1 MAKILVIDD
10 EELIRFAMRE
20 MVESSG
26 HHVEE
31 AEDGA
36 AGLACL
42 GRGGIDLVITD
53 IVMPNMEGIQTIT
66 EIRKIDPE
74 VPILAISG
82 SGRIGAS
89 DRLAESRKAGADAV
103 LKKPF
108 SDKELQE
115 KIASLLAT

>member
-1 MAKILVIDD
+1 MARILVIDD
-10 EELIRFAMRE
+10 EELIRFAVRE
-20 MVESSG
+20 MVEGNG
-26 HHVEE
+26 HQVEE

-36 AGLACL
+36 AGLARL

-53 IVMPNMEGIQTIT
+53 IVMPNMEGIQAIT
-66 EIRKIDPE
+66 EIRKIDRE
-74 VPILAISG
+74 IPILAISG

-89 DRLAESRKAGADAV
+89 DRLSAAGEAGADAV